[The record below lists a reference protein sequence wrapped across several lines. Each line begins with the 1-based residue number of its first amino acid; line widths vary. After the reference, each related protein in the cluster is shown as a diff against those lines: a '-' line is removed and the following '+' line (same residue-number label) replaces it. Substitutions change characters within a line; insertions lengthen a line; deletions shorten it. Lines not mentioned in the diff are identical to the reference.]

1 MANPLHLCR
10 QLCGEF
16 CNQQQAF
23 DNPPIYAHIQVRV
36 RPLPQLEPGSLLL
49 EQAYTIAPDQPY
61 RLRVLQV
68 LVEQGELRIRNKAV
82 ANEQNYWGA
91 TANPKRLAALS
102 PQELHPLE
110 GCTYVVTPEGD
121 GFSGTIEP
129 GCRCSVERK
138 GKRTYLV
145 SSFEINGNG
154 MRTLDRGHD
163 PESHELVWG
172 SLAGPFEFQ
181 RKASY
186 AEAIPASWHDY
197 WPNEAM

>member
-91 TANPKRLAALS
+91 TADLNRLAALS
-102 PQELHPLE
+102 PQ
-110 GCTYVVTPEGD
+110 
-121 GFSGTIEP
+121 
-129 GCRCSVERK
+129 
-138 GKRTYLV
+138 
-145 SSFEINGNG
+145 
-154 MRTLDRGHD
+154 
-163 PESHELVWG
+163 
-172 SLAGPFEFQ
+172 
-181 RKASY
+181 
-186 AEAIPASWHDY
+186 
-197 WPNEAM
+197 